1 MFEFKGKTV
10 KITISNDL
18 GIRFSNE
25 RELHTIHVSNF
36 TYLVWMDSP
45 YFGKMPQNSLWT
57 FEALVVSFEHGITDR
72 MRKLESLEKRSKH
85 STMSSCA
92 PFVLGKTSFDS
103 HYNVHNTN
111 ISRIVALLYMLHTVN
126 IEI

>member
-1 MFEFKGKTV
+1 MWKRAKNCIINHVRKIFEFKGKTV

-57 FEALVVSFEHGITDR
+57 FEALVVSFEHRITDR
-72 MRKLESLEKRSKH
+72 MRKLESLEIREAIEAFNH
-85 STMSSCA
+85 E
-92 PFVLGKTSFDS
+92 
-103 HYNVHNTN
+103 
-111 ISRIVALLYMLHTVN
+111 LLCSLCPR
-126 IEI
+126 